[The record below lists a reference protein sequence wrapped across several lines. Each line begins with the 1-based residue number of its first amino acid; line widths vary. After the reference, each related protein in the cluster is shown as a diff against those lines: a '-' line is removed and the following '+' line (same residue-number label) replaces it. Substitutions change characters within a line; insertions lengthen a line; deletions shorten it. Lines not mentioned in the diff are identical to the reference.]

1 MALLHFEETV
11 SPGENTENEQGG
23 TGKIQGEL
31 FFIKLTGRLICLL
44 SYKEETETGVVF
56 FSEL

>member
-23 TGKIQGEL
+23 NGKIQGEL
-31 FFIKLTGRLICLL
+31 FIKIDWQADLFCCLTEKKPKQRNHIFL
-44 SYKEETETGVVF
+44 
-56 FSEL
+56 